1 MGKIYC
7 VMGKSSSGKD
17 TVYKKLKEQY
27 KEFRLIVPYTTRP
40 IREGEKD
47 GVEYYFV
54 DPEQFRAMKEDGKVI
69 ESRSYNTKCGIWTYF
84 TADDGQINLSAADYL
99 LIGTLVSY
107 QALREYFGE
116 EAIVPVYLEV
126 EDGLRLARALER
138 ERRQEKP
145 KYAEMC
151 RRFLADE
158 EDFSEENLIKSGITE
173 RFGNEDFTECLNKI
187 QRYIEEIRYILSVFM
202 RFHSFVIPFN
212 LKL

>member
-84 TADDGQINLSAADYL
+84 TADDGQIDLSAADYL

-116 EAIVPVYLEV
+116 EAIVLVYLEV

-187 QRYIEEIRYILSVFM
+187 QRYIEEIR
-202 RFHSFVIPFN
+202 
-212 LKL
+212 

>member
-84 TADDGQINLSAADYL
+84 TADDGQIDLSAADYL

-116 EAIVPVYLEV
+116 EAIVSVYLEV

-187 QRYIEEIRYILSVFM
+187 QRYIEEIR
-202 RFHSFVIPFN
+202 
-212 LKL
+212 

>member
-84 TADDGQINLSAADYL
+84 TADDGQIDLSAADYL

-158 EDFSEENLIKSGITE
+158 EDFSEENLVKSGITE

-187 QRYIEEIRYILSVFM
+187 QRYIEEIR
-202 RFHSFVIPFN
+202 
-212 LKL
+212 

>member
-54 DPEQFRAMKEDGKVI
+54 SEDRFCEMKESKKVI
-69 ESRSYNTKCGIWTYF
+69 EARSYNTKCGIWTYF
-84 TADDGQINLSAADYL
+84 TADDGQIDLNASDYL

-107 QALREYFGE
+107 RALRKYFGE
-116 EAIVPVYLEV
+116 SYIVPIYLEV
-126 EDGLRLARALER
+126 EDGLRLVRALER
-138 ERRQEKP
+138 ERRQDEP

-158 EDFSEENLIKSGITE
+158 ENFSEENHIKNGITK
-173 RFGNEDFTECLNKI
+173 RFCNEDLAACLDKI
-187 QRYIEEIRYILSVFM
+187 RTYIGKNR
-202 RFHSFVIPFN
+202 
-212 LKL
+212 

>member
-54 DPEQFRAMKEDGKVI
+54 SEDRFCEMKESKKVI
-69 ESRSYNTKCGIWTYF
+69 EARSYNTKCGIWTYF
-84 TADDGQINLSAADYL
+84 TADDGQIDLNASDYL

-107 QALREYFGE
+107 RALRKYFGE
-116 EAIVPVYLEV
+116 SYIVPIYLEV
-126 EDGLRLARALER
+126 VDGLRLVRALER
-138 ERRQEKP
+138 ERRQDEP

-173 RFGNEDFTECLNKI
+173 RFCNEDLAACLDKI
-187 QRYIEEIRYILSVFM
+187 RTYIGKNR
-202 RFHSFVIPFN
+202 
-212 LKL
+212 

>member
-17 TVYKKLKEQY
+17 TVYIKLKDQY

-84 TADDGQINLSAADYL
+84 TADDGQIDLSAADYL

-187 QRYIEEIRYILSVFM
+187 QRYIEEIR
-202 RFHSFVIPFN
+202 
-212 LKL
+212 

>member
-84 TADDGQINLSAADYL
+84 TADDWQIDLSAADYL

-187 QRYIEEIRYILSVFM
+187 QRYIEEIR
-202 RFHSFVIPFN
+202 
-212 LKL
+212 

>member
-84 TADDGQINLSAADYL
+84 TADDGQIDLSAADYL

-173 RFGNEDFTECLNKI
+173 RFCNEDLAACLDKI
-187 QRYIEEIRYILSVFM
+187 RTYIGKNR
-202 RFHSFVIPFN
+202 
-212 LKL
+212 

>member
-84 TADDGQINLSAADYL
+84 TADDGQIDLSAADYL

-145 KYAEMC
+145 KYAEMS

-187 QRYIEEIRYILSVFM
+187 QRYIEEIR
-202 RFHSFVIPFN
+202 
-212 LKL
+212 

>member
-84 TADDGQINLSAADYL
+84 TADDGQIDLSAADYL
-99 LIGTLVSY
+99 LIGTLESY

-187 QRYIEEIRYILSVFM
+187 QRYIEEIR
-202 RFHSFVIPFN
+202 
-212 LKL
+212 

>member
-84 TADDGQINLSAADYL
+84 TADDGQIDLSAADYL

-187 QRYIEEIRYILSVFM
+187 QRYIEEIT
-202 RFHSFVIPFN
+202 
-212 LKL
+212 K

>member
-69 ESRSYNTKCGIWTYF
+69 ESRSYNTNCGIWTYF
-84 TADDGQINLSAADYL
+84 TADDGQIDLSAADYL

-187 QRYIEEIRYILSVFM
+187 QRYIEEIR
-202 RFHSFVIPFN
+202 
-212 LKL
+212 

>member
-84 TADDGQINLSAADYL
+84 TADDGQIDLSAADYL

-126 EDGLRLARALER
+126 DCGLPARLSGNAD
-138 ERRQEKP
+138 RRSRN
-145 KYAEMC
+145 M
-151 RRFLADE
+151 RRCAAVFLRTRRT
-158 EDFSEENLIKSGITE
+158 FRK
-173 RFGNEDFTECLNKI
+173 K
-187 QRYIEEIRYILSVFM
+187 ILSKAGLQSGLAMKISQSV
-202 RFHSFVIPFN
+202 
-212 LKL
+212 

>member
-1 MGKIYC
+1 MSKIYC

-84 TADDGQINLSAADYL
+84 TADDGQIDLSAADYL

-187 QRYIEEIRYILSVFM
+187 QRYIEEIR
-202 RFHSFVIPFN
+202 
-212 LKL
+212 

>member
-7 VMGKSSSGKD
+7 VMVKSSSGKD

-84 TADDGQINLSAADYL
+84 TADDGQIDLSAADYL

-187 QRYIEEIRYILSVFM
+187 QRYIEEIR
-202 RFHSFVIPFN
+202 
-212 LKL
+212 

>member
-84 TADDGQINLSAADYL
+84 TADDGQIDLSAADYL

-173 RFGNEDFTECLNKI
+173 RFGNEDFTVCLNKI
-187 QRYIEEIRYILSVFM
+187 QRYIEEIR
-202 RFHSFVIPFN
+202 
-212 LKL
+212 

>member
-84 TADDGQINLSAADYL
+84 TADDGQIDLSAADYL

-173 RFGNEDFTECLNKI
+173 RFGNEDFTECLNKL
-187 QRYIEEIRYILSVFM
+187 QRYIEEIR
-202 RFHSFVIPFN
+202 
-212 LKL
+212 

>member
-54 DPEQFRAMKEDGKVI
+54 DPEQFRAMKEDGKEI

-84 TADDGQINLSAADYL
+84 TADDGQIDLSAADYL

-187 QRYIEEIRYILSVFM
+187 QRYIEEIR
-202 RFHSFVIPFN
+202 
-212 LKL
+212 

>member
-84 TADDGQINLSAADYL
+84 TADDGQIDLDRSSYL
-99 LIGTLVSY
+99 AIGTLESY
-107 QALREYFGE
+107 LQMKQYYPEGVLCPIY
-116 EAIVPVYLEV
+116 VEV
-126 EDGLRLARALER
+126 EDGERLTRALER
-138 ERRQEKP
+138 EKKEAFPR
-145 KYAEMC
+145 YAELC
-151 RRFLADE
+151 RRFLADC
-158 EDFSEENLIKSGITE
+158 EDFSEEKIREAEIE
-173 RFGNEDFTECLNKI
+173 RRFENVNFQICLAE
-187 QRYIEEIRYILSVFM
+187 IENYMRSV
-202 RFHSFVIPFN
+202 
-212 LKL
+212 LY

>member
-84 TADDGQINLSAADYL
+84 TADDGQIDLSAADYL

-126 EDGLRLARALER
+126 DDGLRLARALER

-187 QRYIEEIRYILSVFM
+187 QRYIEER
-202 RFHSFVIPFN
+202 R
-212 LKL
+212 

>member
-7 VMGKSSSGKD
+7 VMGKTSSGKD

-84 TADDGQINLSAADYL
+84 TADDGQIDLSAADYL

-187 QRYIEEIRYILSVFM
+187 QRYIEEIR
-202 RFHSFVIPFN
+202 
-212 LKL
+212 

>member
-54 DPEQFRAMKEDGKVI
+54 SEDRFCEMKESKKVI
-69 ESRSYNTKCGIWTYF
+69 EARAYNTKCGIWTYF
-84 TADDGQINLSAADYL
+84 TADDGQIDLNASDYL

-107 QALREYFGE
+107 RALRKYFGE
-116 EAIVPVYLEV
+116 SYIVPIYLEV
-126 EDGLRLARALER
+126 EDGLRLVRALER
-138 ERRQEKP
+138 ERRQDEP

-173 RFGNEDFTECLNKI
+173 RFCNEDLAACLDKI
-187 QRYIEEIRYILSVFM
+187 RTYIGKNR
-202 RFHSFVIPFN
+202 
-212 LKL
+212 

>member
-84 TADDGQINLSAADYL
+84 TADDGQIDLSAADYL

-138 ERRQEKP
+138 ERRQDKP

-187 QRYIEEIRYILSVFM
+187 QRYIEEIR
-202 RFHSFVIPFN
+202 
-212 LKL
+212 

>member
-84 TADDGQINLSAADYL
+84 TADDGQIDLSAADYL
-99 LIGTLVSY
+99 LIGTLVSC

-187 QRYIEEIRYILSVFM
+187 QRYIEEIR
-202 RFHSFVIPFN
+202 
-212 LKL
+212 